1 MAGDVVGVS
10 QTASPRTQAGRLAA
24 FLAPLIGGAVTLYLV
39 LPTLMPGISS
49 WDTAEFQTV
58 APLFGTAHPTGYAS
72 YVVLGWLA
80 SIVLQPFGD
89 PAYRMN
95 LLQALIAAVA
105 VAGTIGTVQVL
116 AGRRSI
122 AVAAGLLLAWSGL
135 FWRFSTHA
143 DPDMLHLALVALIF
157 TMLLVWERRRRFGD
171 VGDPGRGDRWLVAT
185 AVTYGVAWTN
195 HSLVLLLAPAIGLF
209 VLSVEPHILIRRRIV
224 AICAGTFALTTVGFY
239 LELPIRAAMHAPMIY
254 GHPDTLGG
262 FREVITGDQFGGSL
276 VDPFGDLGTK
286 TGVVIGKLSGWLG
299 PFTYVAFAGLIV
311 AIVRRPRYALL
322 SGLSAVATCW
332 FLASY
337 DTGDKDRYYLVPL
350 MVAYTWIALAAVE
363 LMSFGAWSI
372 AEARV
377 AALAR
382 VVAGRQTKSQP
393 RAEPTASAID
403 LEPMDPVEPYDVWSS
418 TDGQITRRK
427 VWRRRAVRAPLLAV
441 LLLVPMVGVVPE
453 RQLPPSTQH
462 PDGVSQANQTAE
474 ATWLRGIL
482 ASPEQGGLPADS
494 VVVSWWSV
502 STTLWYGQKV
512 EGLRPD
518 VFVVDDRTRLD
529 ENLGEVRDVIR
540 MYLGRRPVFVD
551 RLDAGLDGM
560 RALSEV
566 FEMTGFQLPDGST
579 IMQVTNTR
587 GTQ

>member
-1 MAGDVVGVS
+1 LAGDVVAVS
-10 QTASPRTQAGRLAA
+10 QTASPRTQTGRLAA

-58 APLFGTAHPTGYAS
+58 APLLGTAHPTGYAS

-95 LLQALIAAVA
+95 LLQAIIAAVA
-105 VAGTIGTVQVL
+105 VAGTIGAVQVL
-116 AGRRSI
+116 TGMRSI
-122 AVAAGLLLAWSGL
+122 AVAVGLLLAWSGL

-157 TMLLVWERRRRFGD
+157 TMLLVWERRRRLGD
-171 VGDPGRGDRWLVAT
+171 VGNPGRGDRWLVAT

-239 LELPIRAAMHAPMIY
+239 LELPIRAAMHAPMVY

-299 PFTYVAFAGLIV
+299 PFTYVAFAGFIF
-311 AIVRRPRYALL
+311 AILRRPRYALL

-332 FLASY
+332 FLVSY

-350 MVAYTWIALAAVE
+350 MVTYTWIALAAVE
-363 LMSFGAWSI
+363 LTSFGAWSI

-377 AALAR
+377 VALAR
-382 VVAGRQTKSQP
+382 AVAGRQTKSQP
-393 RAEPTASAID
+393 RAEPAASAID

-418 TDGQITRRK
+418 TDGQIARRR
-427 VWRRRAVRAPLLAV
+427 VWRRHAVRAPLLAV
-441 LLLVPMVGVVPE
+441 LLLVPMVGVVPQ

-529 ENLGEVRDVIR
+529 ENLGEARDVIR

-560 RALSEV
+560 RALSEW

>member
-58 APLFGTAHPTGYAS
+58 APLLGTAHPTGYAS

-239 LELPIRAAMHAPMIY
+239 VELPIRAAMHAPMIY

-337 DTGDKDRYYLVPL
+337 ETGDKDRYYLVPL